1 MHLLP
6 SHVRIRRRKR
16 RKRRRRKRRKRTVL
30 PHRPRKTNPSPS
42 AMSSRSSRSSRSLS
56 LKRCVLNAHWT
67 MVLNVVAVVCLSRPS
82 QQSTCS
88 RCLISNRS
96 LNLKRFGIHLWYF
109 ENSASFAI
117 CFDQSHYYRFCFSC
131 SEWSRMFLLSPFP
144 IFLLSTHPPSAKNL
158 TFVSYSWVTF
168 LSFCLQIIK
177 IPV

>member
-16 RKRRRRKRRKRTVL
+16 RKRKRRKRRKRTVL
-30 PHRPRKTNPSPS
+30 PHPPRKTNPSPS

-131 SEWSRMFLLSPFP
+131 SEWSRMFLLPPSPPPPLSIHPPAFSKEP
-144 IFLLSTHPPSAKNL
+144 DIRFIFLSNLS
-158 TFVSYSWVTF
+158 VF
-168 LSFCLQIIK
+168 L
-177 IPV
+177 PTDN